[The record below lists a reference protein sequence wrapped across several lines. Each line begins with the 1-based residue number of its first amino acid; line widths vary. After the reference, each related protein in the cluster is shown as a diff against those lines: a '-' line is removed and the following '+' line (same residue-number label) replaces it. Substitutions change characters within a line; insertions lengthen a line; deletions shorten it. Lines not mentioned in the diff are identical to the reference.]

1 MYLKHLTCFWADDD
15 PNPVNIVFTES
26 FNPREV
32 FDQIITIVER
42 LVDSENV
49 RVTHGK

>member
-1 MYLKHLTCFWADDD
+1 MYLKHLTRFWADDN
-15 PNPVNIVFTES
+15 PYPVNSVFTES
-26 FNPREV
+26 FNPGEV

-49 RVTHGK
+49 RITYGQ